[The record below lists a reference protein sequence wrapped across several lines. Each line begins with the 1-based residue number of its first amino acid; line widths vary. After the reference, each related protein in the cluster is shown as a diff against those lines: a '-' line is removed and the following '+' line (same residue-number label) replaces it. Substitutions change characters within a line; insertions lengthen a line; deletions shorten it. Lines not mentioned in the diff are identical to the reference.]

1 MLNRATKIMNKQ
13 AEERTAMADK
23 CHATIADAQK
33 ALKILGFE
41 ETTLEEI
48 FEETK
53 EQPTI
58 IINKGRIVEITND
71 ELVEELQLQLDIAKE
86 ELDYYHD
93 VEKDYNN
100 DIKLFKE
107 ENAKLIDE
115 NMALEN
121 EITFKDGQIIGYKR
135 QIKELEDKVAELQS
149 ALNAK
154 KLTKVK
160 SMQDELKDYK
170 EELDKEADA
179 VETKSEQPKKKTRD
193 MSFMKKLEQNK
204 PQPFTLESALE
215 KAVEVEE
222 KKTEEKELAKAQFP
236 NYTFEHETIT
246 FDKDMD
252 ARTNFGIRGTI
263 TFDDASYK
271 FEATNNHHMP
281 IVWGCMDEAVIRLT
295 KDIIMHEV
303 ERFSFM
309 NDMENNAAN
318 YSHINDAVNPLVVWR
333 LTDENG
339 RVKYHGYDK
348 TRALTWEMK
357 KFDNYVGRKMI
368 SNIFEDGK
376 ATGRALW
383 KKLTNKQLSDKFMAI
398 CKELWPEDF
407 TNDDNDPEPTKDKKQ
422 HQNTKE
428 FFQITKEQH
437 QQTKESNAVRFY
449 AKDVLDKPERQ
460 GVDADGSDDWDI

>member
-1 MLNRATKIMNKQ
+1 MLNKATNLINKQ
-13 AEERTAMADK
+13 TNERNNMADK
-23 CHATIADAQK
+23 CHAVIADAQK
-33 ALKILGFE
+33 ALKVLGFE
-41 ETTLEEI
+41 ETTLEEV
-48 FEETK
+48 FGETK
-53 EQPTI
+53 EQPAI
-58 IINKGRIVEITND
+58 IINKGHIVEVQTVKEVVIDHTDEIT
-71 ELVEELQLQLDIAKE
+71 
-86 ELDYYHD
+86 
-93 VEKDYNN
+93 
-100 DIKLFKE
+100 
-107 ENAKLIDE
+107 
-115 NMALEN
+115 ALEN

-170 EELDKEADA
+170 EELKGGDAMEA
-179 VETKSEQPKKKTRD
+179 KPEQPKRKTRD

-236 NYTFEHETIT
+236 NYTFEYETVT
-246 FDKDMD
+246 FDKDID

-263 TFDDASYK
+263 TFDNASYK

-309 NDMENNAAN
+309 SDIENNAAN

-407 TNDDNDPEPTKDKKQ
+407 SNDDNDPEPTKDKK
-422 HQNTKE
+422 HFT
-428 FFQITKEQH
+428 ITKEQP

-449 AKDVLDKPERQ
+449 AKDALDKPEIQ
-460 GVDADGSDDWDI
+460 GVDTEGSDDLDI

>member
-1 MLNRATKIMNKQ
+1 MLNKATKIMSQRNDYKD
-13 AEERTAMADK
+13 ELVNELNT
-23 CHATIADAQK
+23 
-33 ALKILGFE
+33 LGFE
-41 ETTLEEI
+41 VSTLDNLI
-48 FEETK
+48 PTNTVEETK
-53 EQPTI
+53 EQPAI
-58 IINKGRIVEITND
+58 IINKGHIVEVQTIKEVVINNTD
-71 ELVEELQLQLDIAKE
+71 EI
-86 ELDYYHD
+86 
-93 VEKDYNN
+93 
-100 DIKLFKE
+100 I
-107 ENAKLIDE
+107 
-115 NMALEN
+115 ALEN
-121 EITFKDGQIIGYKR
+121 EIAFKDGQILGLNK

-160 SMQDELKDYK
+160 PIQDELKDYK
-170 EELDKEADA
+170 EELKGGDV
-179 VETKSEQPKKKTRD
+179 VETKPEQPKKKTRD

-215 KAVEVEE
+215 KAIEVEE

-236 NYTFEHETIT
+236 NYTFEYETVT
-246 FDKDMD
+246 FDKDID

-263 TFDDASYK
+263 TFDNASYK

-309 NDMENNAAN
+309 NDIENNAAN

-348 TRALTWEMK
+348 TRALTWEMN
-357 KFDNYVGRKMI
+357 KFNNYVGRKMI

-407 TNDDNDPEPTKDKKQ
+407 SNDDNDPEPTKDKK
-422 HQNTKE
+422 HFT
-428 FFQITKEQH
+428 ITKEQS

-449 AKDVLDKPERQ
+449 AKDVLDKPEIQ
-460 GVDADGSDDWDI
+460 GVDTEGSDDLDI

>member
-1 MLNRATKIMNKQ
+1 MLNKATKIMSQRNDYKD
-13 AEERTAMADK
+13 ELVNELNT
-23 CHATIADAQK
+23 
-33 ALKILGFE
+33 LGFE
-41 ETTLEEI
+41 VSTLDNLI
-48 FEETK
+48 PTNTVEETK
-53 EQPTI
+53 EQPAI
-58 IINKGRIVEITND
+58 IINKGHIVEVQTIKEVVINNTD
-71 ELVEELQLQLDIAKE
+71 EI
-86 ELDYYHD
+86 
-93 VEKDYNN
+93 
-100 DIKLFKE
+100 I
-107 ENAKLIDE
+107 
-115 NMALEN
+115 ALEN
-121 EITFKDGQIIGYKR
+121 EIAFKDGQILGLNK

-170 EELDKEADA
+170 EELKGGDA

-215 KAVEVEE
+215 KAIEVEE

-236 NYTFEHETIT
+236 NYNFEYETVT
-246 FDKDMD
+246 FDKDID

-281 IVWGCMDEAVIRLT
+281 IVWGCMDEAVIRLA

-348 TRALTWEMK
+348 TRALTWEMT
-357 KFDNYVGRKMI
+357 KFNNYVGRKMI
-368 SNIFEDGK
+368 SNIFEDEK
-376 ATGRALW
+376 VTGRALW
-383 KKLTNKQLSDKFMAI
+383 KKLSNKQLSDKFMAV

-422 HQNTKE
+422 HQTTKE

-437 QQTKESNAVRFY
+437 QQTKESNAVRFH
-449 AKDVLDKPERQ
+449 AKDVLDKPEIQ
-460 GVDADGSDDWDI
+460 GVDTEGSDDLDI

>member
-1 MLNRATKIMNKQ
+1 MLNKATKIMSQRNDYKD
-13 AEERTAMADK
+13 ELVNELNT
-23 CHATIADAQK
+23 
-33 ALKILGFE
+33 LGFE
-41 ETTLEEI
+41 VSTLDNLI
-48 FEETK
+48 PTNTVEETK
-53 EQPTI
+53 EQPAI
-58 IINKGRIVEITND
+58 IINKGHIVEVQTIKEVVINNTD
-71 ELVEELQLQLDIAKE
+71 EI
-86 ELDYYHD
+86 
-93 VEKDYNN
+93 
-100 DIKLFKE
+100 I
-107 ENAKLIDE
+107 
-115 NMALEN
+115 ALEN
-121 EITFKDGQIIGYKR
+121 EIAFKDGQILGLNK
-135 QIKELEDKVAELQS
+135 QIKELEDKMAELQS

-170 EELDKEADA
+170 EELKGGDV
-179 VETKSEQPKKKTRD
+179 VETKPEQPKKKTRD

-204 PQPFTLESALE
+204 PQPFTLESALK
-215 KAVEVEE
+215 KAIEVEE

-236 NYTFEHETIT
+236 NYTFEYETVT
-246 FDKDMD
+246 FDKDID

-309 NDMENNAAN
+309 SDIENNAAN

-348 TRALTWEMK
+348 TRALTWEMN
-357 KFDNYVGRKMI
+357 KFNNYVGRKMI

-383 KKLTNKQLSDKFMAI
+383 KKLTNKQLSDKFMAV

-407 TNDDNDPEPTKDKKQ
+407 SNDDNDPEPTKDKK
-422 HQNTKE
+422 HFT
-428 FFQITKEQH
+428 ITKEQP

-449 AKDVLDKPERQ
+449 AKDVLDKPEIQ
-460 GVDADGSDDWDI
+460 GVDTEGSDDLDI

>member
-1 MLNRATKIMNKQ
+1 MLNKATKIMSQRNDYKD
-13 AEERTAMADK
+13 ELVNELNT
-23 CHATIADAQK
+23 
-33 ALKILGFE
+33 LGFE
-41 ETTLEEI
+41 VSTLDNLI
-48 FEETK
+48 PTNTVEETK
-53 EQPTI
+53 EQPAI
-58 IINKGRIVEITND
+58 IINKGHIVEVQTIKEVVINNTD
-71 ELVEELQLQLDIAKE
+71 EI
-86 ELDYYHD
+86 
-93 VEKDYNN
+93 
-100 DIKLFKE
+100 I
-107 ENAKLIDE
+107 
-115 NMALEN
+115 ALEN
-121 EITFKDGQIIGYKR
+121 EIAFKDGQILGLNK

-170 EELDKEADA
+170 EELKGGDV
-179 VETKSEQPKKKTRD
+179 VETKPEQPKKKTRD

-215 KAVEVEE
+215 KAIEVEE

-236 NYTFEHETIT
+236 NYTFGYETVT
-246 FDKDMD
+246 FDKDID

-263 TFDDASYK
+263 TFDNASYK

-309 NDMENNAAN
+309 SDIENNAAN

-407 TNDDNDPEPTKDKKQ
+407 SNDDNDPEPTKDKK
-422 HQNTKE
+422 HFT
-428 FFQITKEQH
+428 ITKEQP

-449 AKDVLDKPERQ
+449 AKDVLDKPEIQ
-460 GVDADGSDDWDI
+460 GVDTEGSDDLDI

>member
-13 AEERTAMADK
+13 REEREAEANK
-23 CHATIADAQK
+23 CYAKISDAQE
-33 ALKILGFE
+33 ALRVLGFE
-41 ETTLEEI
+41 ESSI
-48 FEETK
+48 DKVIDTK
-53 EQPTI
+53 PI
-58 IINKGRIVEITND
+58 IINKGHIVTIETTND
-71 ELVEELQLQLDIAKE
+71 E
-86 ELDYYHD
+86 ELDRLY
-93 VEKDYNN
+93 
-100 DIKLFKE
+100 E
-107 ENAKLIDE
+107 ENRRHIRRINELTDE
-115 NMALEN
+115 SIQLEN
-121 EITFKDGQIIGYKR
+121 EIAFKDGQIIGLNK
-135 QIKELEDKVAELQS
+135 QVKELEDKVAELQS

-160 SMQDELKDYK
+160 PIQDELKDYK
-170 EELDKEADA
+170 EELKGGDAMEA
-179 VETKSEQPKKKTRD
+179 KSEQPKKKTRD

-215 KAVEVEE
+215 KAIEVEE

-236 NYTFEHETIT
+236 NYNFEYETVT
-246 FDKDMD
+246 FDKDID

-281 IVWGCMDEAVIRLT
+281 IVWGCMDEAVIRLA

-309 NDMENNAAN
+309 SDMENNAAN

-348 TRALTWEMK
+348 TRALTWEMN
-357 KFDNYVGRKMI
+357 KFNNYVGRKMI

-383 KKLTNKQLSDKFMAI
+383 KKLSNKQLSDKFMAV

-422 HQNTKE
+422 HQTTKE
-428 FFQITKEQH
+428 FFQITKEQP

-449 AKDVLDKPERQ
+449 AKDVLDKPEIPD
-460 GVDADGSDDWDI
+460 VDTEGSDDLEI

>member
-1 MLNRATKIMNKQ
+1 MLNKATKIMSQRNDYKD
-13 AEERTAMADK
+13 ELVNELNT
-23 CHATIADAQK
+23 
-33 ALKILGFE
+33 LGFE
-41 ETTLEEI
+41 VSTLDNLI
-48 FEETK
+48 PTNTVEETK
-53 EQPTI
+53 EQPAI
-58 IINKGRIVEITND
+58 IIKKGHIVEVQTIKEIVIDHTD
-71 ELVEELQLQLDIAKE
+71 EI
-86 ELDYYHD
+86 
-93 VEKDYNN
+93 
-100 DIKLFKE
+100 I
-107 ENAKLIDE
+107 
-115 NMALEN
+115 ALEN

-135 QIKELEDKVAELQS
+135 QIKELEDKMAELQS

-154 KLTKVK
+154 KLTK
-160 SMQDELKDYK
+160 DNK
-170 EELDKEADA
+170 EELKGGDA
-179 VETKSEQPKKKTRD
+179 MKTKSEQPKKKTRD

-222 KKTEEKELAKAQFP
+222 KKTEEKELAKTQFP
-236 NYTFEHETIT
+236 NYTFEYETIT
-246 FDKDMD
+246 FDKNID

-263 TFDDASYK
+263 TFDNASYK

-281 IVWGCMDEAVIRLT
+281 IVWGCMDKAVIRLT

-309 NDMENNAAN
+309 NDIENNAAN

-407 TNDDNDPEPTKDKKQ
+407 SNDDNDPEPTKDKK
-422 HQNTKE
+422 HFT
-428 FFQITKEQH
+428 ITKEQP

-449 AKDVLDKPERQ
+449 AKDVLDKPEMQ

>member
-1 MLNRATKIMNKQ
+1 MLNKATNLINKQ
-13 AEERTAMADK
+13 TNERNNMADK
-23 CHATIADAQK
+23 CHAVIADAQK
-33 ALKILGFE
+33 ALKVLGFE
-41 ETTLEEI
+41 ETTLEEV
-48 FEETK
+48 FGETK
-53 EQPTI
+53 EQPAI
-58 IINKGRIVEITND
+58 IINKGHIVEVQTVKEVVIDHTDEIT
-71 ELVEELQLQLDIAKE
+71 
-86 ELDYYHD
+86 
-93 VEKDYNN
+93 
-100 DIKLFKE
+100 
-107 ENAKLIDE
+107 
-115 NMALEN
+115 ALEN

-170 EELDKEADA
+170 EELKGGDAMEA
-179 VETKSEQPKKKTRD
+179 KPEQPKRKTRD

-236 NYTFEHETIT
+236 NYTFEYETVT
-246 FDKDMD
+246 FDKDID

-263 TFDDASYK
+263 TFDNASYK

-309 NDMENNAAN
+309 NDEEKNAAN

-407 TNDDNDPEPTKDKKQ
+407 SNDDNDPEPTKDNK
-422 HQNTKE
+422 HFT
-428 FFQITKEQH
+428 ITKEQP

-449 AKDVLDKPERQ
+449 AKDVLDKPEIQ
-460 GVDADGSDDWDI
+460 GVDTEGSDDLDI

>member
-1 MLNRATKIMNKQ
+1 MLNKATNLINKQ
-13 AEERTAMADK
+13 TNERNNMADK
-23 CHATIADAQK
+23 CHAVIADAQK
-33 ALKILGFE
+33 ALKVLGFE
-41 ETTLEEI
+41 ETTLEEV
-48 FEETK
+48 FGETK
-53 EQPTI
+53 EQPAI
-58 IINKGRIVEITND
+58 IINKGHIVEVQTVKEVVIDHTDEIT
-71 ELVEELQLQLDIAKE
+71 
-86 ELDYYHD
+86 
-93 VEKDYNN
+93 
-100 DIKLFKE
+100 
-107 ENAKLIDE
+107 
-115 NMALEN
+115 ALEN

-170 EELDKEADA
+170 EELKGGDAMEA
-179 VETKSEQPKKKTRD
+179 KPEQPKRKTRD

-236 NYTFEHETIT
+236 NYTFEYETVT
-246 FDKDMD
+246 FDKDID

-263 TFDDASYK
+263 TFDNASYK

-309 NDMENNAAN
+309 NDEEKNAAN

-407 TNDDNDPEPTKDKKQ
+407 SNDDNDPEPTKDNK
-422 HQNTKE
+422 HFT
-428 FFQITKEQH
+428 ITKEQP

-449 AKDVLDKPERQ
+449 AKDALDKPEIQ
-460 GVDADGSDDWDI
+460 GVDTEGSDDLDI

>member
-1 MLNRATKIMNKQ
+1 MLNKATKIMSQRNDYKD
-13 AEERTAMADK
+13 ELVNELNT
-23 CHATIADAQK
+23 
-33 ALKILGFE
+33 LGFE
-41 ETTLEEI
+41 VSTLDNLI
-48 FEETK
+48 PTNTVEETK
-53 EQPTI
+53 EQPAI
-58 IINKGRIVEITND
+58 IINKGHIVEVQTIKEVVINNTD
-71 ELVEELQLQLDIAKE
+71 EI
-86 ELDYYHD
+86 
-93 VEKDYNN
+93 
-100 DIKLFKE
+100 I
-107 ENAKLIDE
+107 
-115 NMALEN
+115 ALEN
-121 EITFKDGQIIGYKR
+121 EITFKDGQIIGLNR

-170 EELDKEADA
+170 EELKGGDV
-179 VETKSEQPKKKTRD
+179 VETKPEQPKKKTRD

-215 KAVEVEE
+215 KAIEVEE

-236 NYTFEHETIT
+236 NYTFEYETVT
-246 FDKDMD
+246 FDKDID

-263 TFDDASYK
+263 TFDNASYK

-295 KDIIMHEV
+295 KNIIMHEV

-309 NDMENNAAN
+309 SDIENNAAN

-383 KKLTNKQLSDKFMAI
+383 KKLTNKQLSDKFMAV

-407 TNDDNDPEPTKDKKQ
+407 SNDDNDPEPTKDKK
-422 HQNTKE
+422 HFT
-428 FFQITKEQH
+428 ITKEQP

-449 AKDVLDKPERQ
+449 AKDVLDKPEIQ
-460 GVDADGSDDWDI
+460 GVDTEGSDDLDI

>member
-1 MLNRATKIMNKQ
+1 MLNKATNLMNKQ
-13 AEERTAMADK
+13 SNERNNMADK
-23 CHATIADAQK
+23 CYAAIADAQK
-33 ALKILGFE
+33 ALEVLGFK

-53 EQPTI
+53 EQPAI
-58 IINKGRIVEITND
+58 IINKGHIVEVQTIKEIVIDHTD
-71 ELVEELQLQLDIAKE
+71 EI
-86 ELDYYHD
+86 
-93 VEKDYNN
+93 
-100 DIKLFKE
+100 I
-107 ENAKLIDE
+107 
-115 NMALEN
+115 ALEN
-121 EITFKDGQIIGYKR
+121 EITFKDGQIIGLNR

-154 KLTKVK
+154 KLTK
-160 SMQDELKDYK
+160 DHK
-170 EELDKEADA
+170 EELEGGDVVK
-179 VETKSEQPKKKTRD
+179 TKPEQPKKKTRD

-204 PQPFTLESALE
+204 PQSFTLESALE
-215 KAVEVEE
+215 KAIEVEE

-236 NYTFEHETIT
+236 NYTFEYETVT
-246 FDKDMD
+246 FDKDID

-263 TFDDASYK
+263 TFDNASYK

-309 NDMENNAAN
+309 SDIENNAAN

-348 TRALTWEMK
+348 TRALTWEMN
-357 KFDNYVGRKMI
+357 KFNNYVGRKMI

-376 ATGRALW
+376 ATGRAL
-383 KKLTNKQLSDKFMAI
+383 
-398 CKELWPEDF
+398 
-407 TNDDNDPEPTKDKKQ
+407 
-422 HQNTKE
+422 
-428 FFQITKEQH
+428 
-437 QQTKESNAVRFY
+437 
-449 AKDVLDKPERQ
+449 
-460 GVDADGSDDWDI
+460 

>member
-1 MLNRATKIMNKQ
+1 MLNKATKIMSQRNDYKD
-13 AEERTAMADK
+13 ELVNELNT
-23 CHATIADAQK
+23 
-33 ALKILGFE
+33 LGFE
-41 ETTLEEI
+41 VSTLDNLI
-48 FEETK
+48 PTNTVEETK
-53 EQPTI
+53 EQPAI
-58 IINKGRIVEITND
+58 IINKGHIVEVQTIKEVVINNTD
-71 ELVEELQLQLDIAKE
+71 EI
-86 ELDYYHD
+86 
-93 VEKDYNN
+93 
-100 DIKLFKE
+100 I
-107 ENAKLIDE
+107 
-115 NMALEN
+115 ALEN
-121 EITFKDGQIIGYKR
+121 EIAFKDGQILGLNK
-135 QIKELEDKVAELQS
+135 QIKELEDKMAELQS

-170 EELDKEADA
+170 EELKGGDV
-179 VETKSEQPKKKTRD
+179 VETKPEQPKKKTRD

-215 KAVEVEE
+215 KAIEVEE

-236 NYTFEHETIT
+236 NYTFEYETVT
-246 FDKDMD
+246 FDKDID

-309 NDMENNAAN
+309 SDIENNAAN

-348 TRALTWEMK
+348 TRALTWEMN
-357 KFDNYVGRKMI
+357 KFNNYVGRKMI

-383 KKLTNKQLSDKFMAI
+383 KKLTNKQLSDKFMAV

-407 TNDDNDPEPTKDKKQ
+407 SNDDNDPEPTKDKK
-422 HQNTKE
+422 HFT
-428 FFQITKEQH
+428 ITKEQS

-449 AKDVLDKPERQ
+449 AKDVLDKPEIQ
-460 GVDADGSDDWDI
+460 GVDTEGSDDLDI

>member
-1 MLNRATKIMNKQ
+1 MLNKATKIMSQRNDYKD
-13 AEERTAMADK
+13 ELVNELNT
-23 CHATIADAQK
+23 
-33 ALKILGFE
+33 LGFE
-41 ETTLEEI
+41 VSTLDNLI
-48 FEETK
+48 PINTVEETK
-53 EQPTI
+53 EQPAI
-58 IINKGRIVEITND
+58 IINKGHIVEVQTIKEVVINNTD
-71 ELVEELQLQLDIAKE
+71 EI
-86 ELDYYHD
+86 
-93 VEKDYNN
+93 
-100 DIKLFKE
+100 I
-107 ENAKLIDE
+107 
-115 NMALEN
+115 ALEN
-121 EITFKDGQIIGYKR
+121 EIAFKDGQILGLNK

-170 EELDKEADA
+170 EELKGGDV
-179 VETKSEQPKKKTRD
+179 VETKPEQPKKKTRD

-215 KAVEVEE
+215 KAIEVEE
-222 KKTEEKELAKAQFP
+222 KKIEEKELAKAQFP
-236 NYTFEHETIT
+236 NYTFEYETVT
-246 FDKDMD
+246 FDKDID

-263 TFDDASYK
+263 TFDNASYK

-309 NDMENNAAN
+309 SDIENNAAN

-407 TNDDNDPEPTKDKKQ
+407 SNDDNDPEPTKDKK
-422 HQNTKE
+422 HFT
-428 FFQITKEQH
+428 ITKEQP

-449 AKDVLDKPERQ
+449 AKDVLDKPEIQ
-460 GVDADGSDDWDI
+460 GVDTEGSDDLDI

>member
-1 MLNRATKIMNKQ
+1 MLNKATKIMSQRNDYKD
-13 AEERTAMADK
+13 ELVNELNT
-23 CHATIADAQK
+23 
-33 ALKILGFE
+33 LGFE
-41 ETTLEEI
+41 VSTLDNLI
-48 FEETK
+48 PTNTVEETK
-53 EQPTI
+53 EQPAI
-58 IINKGRIVEITND
+58 IINKGHIVEVQTIKEVVINNTD
-71 ELVEELQLQLDIAKE
+71 EI
-86 ELDYYHD
+86 
-93 VEKDYNN
+93 
-100 DIKLFKE
+100 I
-107 ENAKLIDE
+107 
-115 NMALEN
+115 ALEN
-121 EITFKDGQIIGYKR
+121 EIAFKDGQILGLNK

-160 SMQDELKDYK
+160 PIQDELKDYK
-170 EELDKEADA
+170 EELKGGDV
-179 VETKSEQPKKKTRD
+179 VETKPEQPKKKTRD

-215 KAVEVEE
+215 KAIEVEE

-236 NYTFEHETIT
+236 NYTFEYETVT
-246 FDKDMD
+246 FDKDID

-263 TFDDASYK
+263 TFDNASYK

-309 NDMENNAAN
+309 NDIENNAAN

-348 TRALTWEMK
+348 TRALTWEMN
-357 KFDNYVGRKMI
+357 KFNNYVGRKMI

-407 TNDDNDPEPTKDKKQ
+407 SNDDNDPEPTKDKK
-422 HQNTKE
+422 HFT
-428 FFQITKEQH
+428 ITKEQP

-449 AKDVLDKPERQ
+449 AKDVLDKPEIQ
-460 GVDADGSDDWDI
+460 GVDTEGSDDLDI

>member
-1 MLNRATKIMNKQ
+1 MLNKATNLINKQ
-13 AEERTAMADK
+13 ANERNNMADK
-23 CHATIADAQK
+23 CHAVIADAQK
-33 ALKILGFE
+33 ALKVLGFE
-41 ETTLEEI
+41 ETTLEEV
-48 FEETK
+48 FGETK
-53 EQPTI
+53 EQPAI
-58 IINKGRIVEITND
+58 IINKGHIVEVQTIKEIVIDHTD
-71 ELVEELQLQLDIAKE
+71 EI
-86 ELDYYHD
+86 
-93 VEKDYNN
+93 
-100 DIKLFKE
+100 I
-107 ENAKLIDE
+107 
-115 NMALEN
+115 ALEN

-170 EELDKEADA
+170 EELKGGDAMEA
-179 VETKSEQPKKKTRD
+179 KPEQPKKKTRD

-204 PQPFTLESALE
+204 PQSFTLESALE
-215 KAVEVEE
+215 KAIEVEE

-236 NYTFEHETIT
+236 NYTFEYETIT

-309 NDMENNAAN
+309 NDIENNAAN

-407 TNDDNDPEPTKDKKQ
+407 TNDDNDPEPTKDKK
-422 HQNTKE
+422 HFT
-428 FFQITKEQH
+428 ITKEQP

-449 AKDVLDKPERQ
+449 AKDILDKPERQ

>member
-1 MLNRATKIMNKQ
+1 MLNKATNLINKQ
-13 AEERTAMADK
+13 ANERNNMADK
-23 CHATIADAQK
+23 CHAVIADAQK
-33 ALKILGFE
+33 ALKVLGFE
-41 ETTLEEI
+41 ETTLEEV
-48 FEETK
+48 FGETK
-53 EQPTI
+53 EQPAI
-58 IINKGRIVEITND
+58 IINKGHIVEVQTVKEIVIDHTD
-71 ELVEELQLQLDIAKE
+71 EI
-86 ELDYYHD
+86 
-93 VEKDYNN
+93 
-100 DIKLFKE
+100 I
-107 ENAKLIDE
+107 
-115 NMALEN
+115 ALEN

-170 EELDKEADA
+170 EELKGGDAMEA
-179 VETKSEQPKKKTRD
+179 KPEQPKKKTRD

-204 PQPFTLESALE
+204 PQSFTLESALE
-215 KAVEVEE
+215 KAIEVEE

-236 NYTFEHETIT
+236 NYTFEYETIT

-407 TNDDNDPEPTKDKKQ
+407 TNDDNDPEPTKDKK
-422 HQNTKE
+422 HFT
-428 FFQITKEQH
+428 ITKEQS

-449 AKDVLDKPERQ
+449 AKDVLDKPEIQ

>member
-1 MLNRATKIMNKQ
+1 MLNKATKIMSQRNDYKD
-13 AEERTAMADK
+13 ELVNELNT
-23 CHATIADAQK
+23 
-33 ALKILGFE
+33 LGFE
-41 ETTLEEI
+41 VSTLDNLI
-48 FEETK
+48 PTNTVEETK
-53 EQPTI
+53 EQPAI
-58 IINKGRIVEITND
+58 IINKGHIVEVQTIKEVVINNTD
-71 ELVEELQLQLDIAKE
+71 EI
-86 ELDYYHD
+86 
-93 VEKDYNN
+93 
-100 DIKLFKE
+100 I
-107 ENAKLIDE
+107 
-115 NMALEN
+115 ALEN
-121 EITFKDGQIIGYKR
+121 EIAFKDGQILGLNK

-170 EELDKEADA
+170 EELKGGDV

-215 KAVEVEE
+215 KAIEVEE

-236 NYTFEHETIT
+236 NYTFEYETVT
-246 FDKDMD
+246 FDKDID

-309 NDMENNAAN
+309 SDIENNAAN

-383 KKLTNKQLSDKFMAI
+383 KKLTNKQLSDKFMAV

-407 TNDDNDPEPTKDKKQ
+407 SNDDNDPEPTKDKK
-422 HQNTKE
+422 HFT
-428 FFQITKEQH
+428 ITKEQP

-449 AKDVLDKPERQ
+449 AKDVLDKPEIQ
-460 GVDADGSDDWDI
+460 GVDTEGSDDLDI

>member
-1 MLNRATKIMNKQ
+1 MLNKATKIMSQRNDYKD
-13 AEERTAMADK
+13 ELVNELNT
-23 CHATIADAQK
+23 
-33 ALKILGFE
+33 LGFE
-41 ETTLEEI
+41 VSTLDNLI
-48 FEETK
+48 PINTVEETK
-53 EQPTI
+53 EQPAI
-58 IINKGRIVEITND
+58 IINKGHIVEVQTIKEVVINNTD
-71 ELVEELQLQLDIAKE
+71 EI
-86 ELDYYHD
+86 
-93 VEKDYNN
+93 
-100 DIKLFKE
+100 I
-107 ENAKLIDE
+107 
-115 NMALEN
+115 ALEN
-121 EITFKDGQIIGYKR
+121 EIAFKDGQILGLNK

-160 SMQDELKDYK
+160 PIQDELKDYK
-170 EELDKEADA
+170 EELKGGDV
-179 VETKSEQPKKKTRD
+179 VETKPEQPKKKTRD

-215 KAVEVEE
+215 KAIEVEE
-222 KKTEEKELAKAQFP
+222 KKIEEKELAKAQFP
-236 NYTFEHETIT
+236 NYTFEYETVT
-246 FDKDMD
+246 FDKDID

-263 TFDDASYK
+263 TFDNASYK

-309 NDMENNAAN
+309 SDIENNAAN

-407 TNDDNDPEPTKDKKQ
+407 SNDDNDPEPTKDKK
-422 HQNTKE
+422 HFT
-428 FFQITKEQH
+428 ITKEQP

-449 AKDVLDKPERQ
+449 AKDVLDKPEIQ
-460 GVDADGSDDWDI
+460 GVDTEGSDDLDI

>member
-1 MLNRATKIMNKQ
+1 MLNKATNLMNKQ
-13 AEERTAMADK
+13 TNERNNMADK
-23 CHATIADAQK
+23 CHAVIADAQK
-33 ALKILGFE
+33 ALKVLGFE
-41 ETTLEEI
+41 ETTLEEV

-53 EQPTI
+53 EQPAI
-58 IINKGRIVEITND
+58 IINKGHIVEVQTIKEIVIDHTD
-71 ELVEELQLQLDIAKE
+71 EI
-86 ELDYYHD
+86 
-93 VEKDYNN
+93 
-100 DIKLFKE
+100 I
-107 ENAKLIDE
+107 
-115 NMALEN
+115 ALEN

-160 SMQDELKDYK
+160 PIQDELKDYK
-170 EELDKEADA
+170 EELKGGDAMEA
-179 VETKSEQPKKKTRD
+179 KSEQPKKKTRD

-215 KAVEVEE
+215 KAIEVEE

-236 NYTFEHETIT
+236 NYTFEYETIT
-246 FDKDMD
+246 FDKDID

-263 TFDDASYK
+263 TFDDAPYK

-383 KKLTNKQLSDKFMAI
+383 KKLTNKQLSDKFMAV

-407 TNDDNDPEPTKDKKQ
+407 TNDDNDPEPTKDNK
-422 HQNTKE
+422 H
-428 FFQITKEQH
+428 FSITKEQP

-449 AKDVLDKPERQ
+449 AKDVLDKPEMQ
-460 GVDADGSDDWDI
+460 GVDTEGSDDLDI

>member
-1 MLNRATKIMNKQ
+1 MEDIMLNKATNLMNKQ
-13 AEERTAMADK
+13 SNERNNMADK
-23 CHATIADAQK
+23 CHAAIADAQK
-33 ALKILGFE
+33 ALEVLGFK

-53 EQPTI
+53 EQPAI
-58 IINKGRIVEITND
+58 IINKGHIVEVQTIKEIVIDHTD
-71 ELVEELQLQLDIAKE
+71 EI
-86 ELDYYHD
+86 
-93 VEKDYNN
+93 
-100 DIKLFKE
+100 I
-107 ENAKLIDE
+107 
-115 NMALEN
+115 ALEN

-160 SMQDELKDYK
+160 PIQDELKDYK
-170 EELDKEADA
+170 EELKGGDAMEA
-179 VETKSEQPKKKTRD
+179 KSEQPKKKTRD

-215 KAVEVEE
+215 KAIEVEE

-236 NYTFEHETIT
+236 NYTFEYETIT
-246 FDKDMD
+246 FDKDID

-263 TFDDASYK
+263 TFDNASYK

-309 NDMENNAAN
+309 SDMENNAAN

-407 TNDDNDPEPTKDKKQ
+407 SNDDNDPEPTKDKK
-422 HQNTKE
+422 HFT
-428 FFQITKEQH
+428 ITKEQP

-449 AKDVLDKPERQ
+449 AKDVLDKPEIQ
-460 GVDADGSDDWDI
+460 GVDTEGSDDLDI

>member
-1 MLNRATKIMNKQ
+1 MLNKATNLINKQ
-13 AEERTAMADK
+13 TNERNNMADK
-23 CHATIADAQK
+23 CHAVIADAQK
-33 ALKILGFE
+33 ALKVLGFE
-41 ETTLEEI
+41 ETTLEEV
-48 FEETK
+48 FGETK
-53 EQPTI
+53 EQPAI
-58 IINKGRIVEITND
+58 IINKGHIVEVQTVKEVVIDHTDEIT
-71 ELVEELQLQLDIAKE
+71 
-86 ELDYYHD
+86 
-93 VEKDYNN
+93 
-100 DIKLFKE
+100 
-107 ENAKLIDE
+107 
-115 NMALEN
+115 ALEN

-170 EELDKEADA
+170 EELKGGDAMEA
-179 VETKSEQPKKKTRD
+179 KPEQPKRKTRD

-236 NYTFEHETIT
+236 NYTFEYETVT
-246 FDKDMD
+246 FDKDID

-263 TFDDASYK
+263 TFDNASYK

-309 NDMENNAAN
+309 NDEEKNAAN

-383 KKLTNKQLSDKFMAI
+383 KKLTNKQLSDKFMAV

-407 TNDDNDPEPTKDKKQ
+407 SNDDNDPEPTKDNK
-422 HQNTKE
+422 HFT
-428 FFQITKEQH
+428 ITKEQP

-449 AKDVLDKPERQ
+449 AKDVLDKPEIQ
-460 GVDADGSDDWDI
+460 GVDTEGSDDLDI

>member
-13 AEERTAMADK
+13 REEREAAADK
-23 CHATIADAQK
+23 ARAVITDAQE
-33 ALKILGFE
+33 ALRVLGFE
-41 ETTLEEI
+41 EVSI
-48 FEETK
+48 DK
-53 EQPTI
+53 VIDAKPI
-58 IINKGRIVEITND
+58 IINKGHIVTIETTND
-71 ELVEELQLQLDIAKE
+71 E
-86 ELDYYHD
+86 ELDRLY
-93 VEKDYNN
+93 
-100 DIKLFKE
+100 E
-107 ENAKLIDE
+107 ENRRHIRRINELTDE
-115 NMALEN
+115 SIQLEN
-121 EITFKDGQIIGYKR
+121 EIAFKDGQIIGLNK
-135 QIKELEDKVAELQS
+135 QVKELEDKVAELQS

-160 SMQDELKDYK
+160 PIQDELKDYK
-170 EELDKEADA
+170 EELKGGDAMEA
-179 VETKSEQPKKKTRD
+179 KSEQPKKKTRD

-215 KAVEVEE
+215 KAIEVEE

-236 NYTFEHETIT
+236 NYTFEYETVT
-246 FDKDMD
+246 FDKDID

-309 NDMENNAAN
+309 NDIENNAAN

-407 TNDDNDPEPTKDKKQ
+407 SNDDNDPEPTKDKKQ
-422 HQNTKE
+422 HQTTKE

-449 AKDVLDKPERQ
+449 AKDVLDKPEVQ

>member
-1 MLNRATKIMNKQ
+1 MLNKATKIMSQRNDYKD
-13 AEERTAMADK
+13 ELVNELNT
-23 CHATIADAQK
+23 
-33 ALKILGFE
+33 LGFE
-41 ETTLEEI
+41 VSTLDNLI
-48 FEETK
+48 PINTVEETK
-53 EQPTI
+53 EQPAI
-58 IINKGRIVEITND
+58 IINKGHIVEVQTIKEVVINNTD
-71 ELVEELQLQLDIAKE
+71 EI
-86 ELDYYHD
+86 
-93 VEKDYNN
+93 
-100 DIKLFKE
+100 I
-107 ENAKLIDE
+107 
-115 NMALEN
+115 ALEN
-121 EITFKDGQIIGYKR
+121 EIAFKDGQILGLNK

-170 EELDKEADA
+170 EELKGGDV
-179 VETKSEQPKKKTRD
+179 VETKPEQPKKKTRD

-215 KAVEVEE
+215 KAIEVEE
-222 KKTEEKELAKAQFP
+222 KKIEEKELAKAQFP
-236 NYTFEHETIT
+236 NYTFEYETVT
-246 FDKDMD
+246 FDKDID

-309 NDMENNAAN
+309 SDIENNAAN

-407 TNDDNDPEPTKDKKQ
+407 SNDDNDPEPTKDKK
-422 HQNTKE
+422 HFT
-428 FFQITKEQH
+428 ITKEQP

-449 AKDVLDKPERQ
+449 AKDVLDKPEIQ
-460 GVDADGSDDWDI
+460 GVDTEGSDDLDI

>member
-1 MLNRATKIMNKQ
+1 MATDAGGYDMLNKATKIMSQRNDYKD
-13 AEERTAMADK
+13 ELVNELNT
-23 CHATIADAQK
+23 
-33 ALKILGFE
+33 LGFE
-41 ETTLEEI
+41 VSTLDNLI
-48 FEETK
+48 PTNTVEETK
-53 EQPTI
+53 EQPAI
-58 IINKGRIVEITND
+58 IINKGHIVEVQTIKEVVINNTD
-71 ELVEELQLQLDIAKE
+71 EI
-86 ELDYYHD
+86 
-93 VEKDYNN
+93 
-100 DIKLFKE
+100 I
-107 ENAKLIDE
+107 
-115 NMALEN
+115 ALEN
-121 EITFKDGQIIGYKR
+121 EIAFKDGQILGLNK

-160 SMQDELKDYK
+160 PIQDELKDYK
-170 EELDKEADA
+170 EELKGGDV
-179 VETKSEQPKKKTRD
+179 VETKPEQPKKKTRD

-215 KAVEVEE
+215 KAIEVEE

-236 NYTFEHETIT
+236 NYTFEYETVT
-246 FDKDMD
+246 FDKDID

-263 TFDDASYK
+263 TFDNASYK

-309 NDMENNAAN
+309 NDIENNAAN

-348 TRALTWEMK
+348 TRALTWEMN
-357 KFDNYVGRKMI
+357 KFNNYVGRKMI

-407 TNDDNDPEPTKDKKQ
+407 SNDDNDPEPTKDKK
-422 HQNTKE
+422 HFT
-428 FFQITKEQH
+428 ITKEQS

-449 AKDVLDKPERQ
+449 AKDVLDKPEIQ
-460 GVDADGSDDWDI
+460 GVDTEGSDDLDI

>member
-1 MLNRATKIMNKQ
+1 MLNKATKIMSQRNDYKD
-13 AEERTAMADK
+13 ELVNELNT
-23 CHATIADAQK
+23 
-33 ALKILGFE
+33 LGFE
-41 ETTLEEI
+41 VSTLDNLI
-48 FEETK
+48 PTNTVEETK
-53 EQPTI
+53 EQPAI
-58 IINKGRIVEITND
+58 IINKGHIVEVQTIKEVVINNTD
-71 ELVEELQLQLDIAKE
+71 EI
-86 ELDYYHD
+86 
-93 VEKDYNN
+93 
-100 DIKLFKE
+100 I
-107 ENAKLIDE
+107 
-115 NMALEN
+115 ALEN
-121 EITFKDGQIIGYKR
+121 EIAFKDGQILGLNK

-170 EELDKEADA
+170 EELKGGDA

-222 KKTEEKELAKAQFP
+222 KKTEEKELAKTQFP
-236 NYTFEHETIT
+236 NYTFEYETIT
-246 FDKDMD
+246 FDKNID

-263 TFDDASYK
+263 TFDNASYK

-281 IVWGCMDEAVIRLT
+281 IVWGCMDKAVIRLT

-309 NDMENNAAN
+309 NDIENNAAN

-348 TRALTWEMK
+348 TRALTWEMT
-357 KFDNYVGRKMI
+357 KFNNYVGRKMI
-368 SNIFEDGK
+368 SNIFEDEK
-376 ATGRALW
+376 VTGRALW
-383 KKLTNKQLSDKFMAI
+383 KKLSNKQLSDKFMAV

-422 HQNTKE
+422 HQTTKE

-437 QQTKESNAVRFY
+437 QQTKESNAVRFH
-449 AKDVLDKPERQ
+449 AKDVLDKPEIQ
-460 GVDADGSDDWDI
+460 GVDTEGSDDLDI

>member
-1 MLNRATKIMNKQ
+1 MLNKATKIMSQRNDYKD
-13 AEERTAMADK
+13 ELVNELNT
-23 CHATIADAQK
+23 
-33 ALKILGFE
+33 LGFE
-41 ETTLEEI
+41 VSTLDNLI
-48 FEETK
+48 PTNTVEETK
-53 EQPTI
+53 EQPAI
-58 IINKGRIVEITND
+58 IINKGHIVEVQTIKEVVINNTD
-71 ELVEELQLQLDIAKE
+71 EI
-86 ELDYYHD
+86 
-93 VEKDYNN
+93 
-100 DIKLFKE
+100 I
-107 ENAKLIDE
+107 
-115 NMALEN
+115 ALEN
-121 EITFKDGQIIGYKR
+121 EITFKDGQIIGLNR

-170 EELDKEADA
+170 EELKGGDV
-179 VETKSEQPKKKTRD
+179 VETKPEQPKKKTRD

-215 KAVEVEE
+215 KAIEVEE

-236 NYTFEHETIT
+236 NYTFEYETVT
-246 FDKDMD
+246 FDKDID

-309 NDMENNAAN
+309 SDIENNAAN

-407 TNDDNDPEPTKDKKQ
+407 SNDDNDPEPTKDKK
-422 HQNTKE
+422 HFT
-428 FFQITKEQH
+428 ITKEQP

-449 AKDVLDKPERQ
+449 AKDVLDKPEIQ
-460 GVDADGSDDWDI
+460 GVDTEGSDDLDI

>member
-1 MLNRATKIMNKQ
+1 MLNKATNLINKQ
-13 AEERTAMADK
+13 ANERNNMADK
-23 CHATIADAQK
+23 CHAVIADAQK
-33 ALKILGFE
+33 ALKVLGFE
-41 ETTLEEI
+41 ETTLEEV
-48 FEETK
+48 FGETK
-53 EQPTI
+53 EQPAI
-58 IINKGRIVEITND
+58 IINKGHIVEVQTVKEIVIDHTD
-71 ELVEELQLQLDIAKE
+71 EI
-86 ELDYYHD
+86 
-93 VEKDYNN
+93 
-100 DIKLFKE
+100 I
-107 ENAKLIDE
+107 
-115 NMALEN
+115 ALEN

-160 SMQDELKDYK
+160 PMQDELKDYK
-170 EELDKEADA
+170 EKLEGGDA
-179 VETKSEQPKKKTRD
+179 METKSEQPKRKTRD

-204 PQPFTLESALE
+204 PQSFTLESALE
-215 KAVEVEE
+215 KAIEVEE
-222 KKTEEKELAKAQFP
+222 QKAEEKELAKAQFP
-236 NYTFEHETIT
+236 HYEFEYETVT
-246 FDKDMD
+246 FDKNMES
-252 ARTNFGIRGTI
+252 RSNFCIRGTI

-309 NDMENNAAN
+309 NDIENNAAN

-368 SNIFEDGK
+368 TNIFEDGK

-407 TNDDNDPEPTKDKKQ
+407 SNDDNDPEPTKDKK
-422 HQNTKE
+422 H
-428 FFQITKEQH
+428 FSITKEQP

-449 AKDVLDKPERQ
+449 AKDVLDKPEIQ
-460 GVDADGSDDWDI
+460 GVDTEGSDDLDI

>member
-1 MLNRATKIMNKQ
+1 MLNKATKIMSQRNDYKD
-13 AEERTAMADK
+13 ELVNELNT
-23 CHATIADAQK
+23 
-33 ALKILGFE
+33 LGFE
-41 ETTLEEI
+41 VSTLDNLI
-48 FEETK
+48 PTNTVEETK
-53 EQPTI
+53 EQPAI
-58 IINKGRIVEITND
+58 IINKGHIVEVQTIKEVDINNTD
-71 ELVEELQLQLDIAKE
+71 EI
-86 ELDYYHD
+86 
-93 VEKDYNN
+93 
-100 DIKLFKE
+100 I
-107 ENAKLIDE
+107 
-115 NMALEN
+115 ALEN
-121 EITFKDGQIIGYKR
+121 EIAFKDGQILGLNK
-135 QIKELEDKVAELQS
+135 QIKELEDKMAELQS

-170 EELDKEADA
+170 EELKGGDV
-179 VETKSEQPKKKTRD
+179 VETKPEQPKKKTRD

-204 PQPFTLESALE
+204 PQPFTLESALK
-215 KAVEVEE
+215 KAIEVEE

-236 NYTFEHETIT
+236 NYTFEYETVT
-246 FDKDMD
+246 FDKDID

-309 NDMENNAAN
+309 SDIENNAAN

-348 TRALTWEMK
+348 TRALTWEMN
-357 KFDNYVGRKMI
+357 KFNNYVGRKMI

-383 KKLTNKQLSDKFMAI
+383 KKLTNKQLSDKFMAV

-407 TNDDNDPEPTKDKKQ
+407 SNDDNDPEPTKDKK
-422 HQNTKE
+422 HFT
-428 FFQITKEQH
+428 ITKEQS

-449 AKDVLDKPERQ
+449 AKDVLDKPEIQ
-460 GVDADGSDDWDI
+460 GVDTEGSDDLDI

>member
-1 MLNRATKIMNKQ
+1 
-13 AEERTAMADK
+13 
-23 CHATIADAQK
+23 
-33 ALKILGFE
+33 
-41 ETTLEEI
+41 
-48 FEETK
+48 
-53 EQPTI
+53 
-58 IINKGRIVEITND
+58 
-71 ELVEELQLQLDIAKE
+71 
-86 ELDYYHD
+86 
-93 VEKDYNN
+93 
-100 DIKLFKE
+100 
-107 ENAKLIDE
+107 
-115 NMALEN
+115 
-121 EITFKDGQIIGYKR
+121 
-135 QIKELEDKVAELQS
+135 VAELQS

-170 EELDKEADA
+170 EELKGGDAVKKCNKLDLLKKVKESEKRKEENMKKDLVKEA
-179 VETKSEQPKKKTRD
+179 
-193 MSFMKKLEQNK
+193 L
-204 PQPFTLESALE
+204 
-215 KAVEVEE
+215 KAAEE
-222 KKTEEKELAKAQFP
+222 EAQRKAEEKEAAKAQMP
-236 NYTFEHETIT
+236 KYTIAHEIIT
-246 FDKDMD
+246 FNKDIVSSTD
-252 ARTNFGIRGTI
+252 FGVQGKIALETEEY
-263 TFDDASYK
+263 A

-309 NDMENNAAN
+309 SDMENNAAN

-407 TNDDNDPEPTKDKKQ
+407 SNDDNDPEPTKDKK
-422 HQNTKE
+422 HFT
-428 FFQITKEQH
+428 ITKEQP

-449 AKDVLDKPERQ
+449 AKDVLDKPEIQ
-460 GVDADGSDDWDI
+460 GVDTEGSDDLDI

>member
-1 MLNRATKIMNKQ
+1 MLNKATKIMSQRNDYKD
-13 AEERTAMADK
+13 ELVNELNT
-23 CHATIADAQK
+23 
-33 ALKILGFE
+33 LGFE
-41 ETTLEEI
+41 VSTLDNLI
-48 FEETK
+48 PTNTVEETK
-53 EQPTI
+53 EQPAI
-58 IINKGRIVEITND
+58 IINKGHIVEVQTIKEIVIDHTD
-71 ELVEELQLQLDIAKE
+71 EI
-86 ELDYYHD
+86 
-93 VEKDYNN
+93 
-100 DIKLFKE
+100 I
-107 ENAKLIDE
+107 
-115 NMALEN
+115 ALEN

-154 KLTKVK
+154 RLTK
-160 SMQDELKDYK
+160 DNK
-170 EELDKEADA
+170 EELKGGDV

-204 PQPFTLESALE
+204 SQPFTLESALE

-236 NYTFEHETIT
+236 NYTFEYETVT
-246 FDKDMD
+246 FDKDID

-407 TNDDNDPEPTKDKKQ
+407 SNDDNDPEPTKDNK
-422 HQNTKE
+422 HFT
-428 FFQITKEQH
+428 ITKEQP

-449 AKDVLDKPERQ
+449 AKDVLDKPEIQ

>member
-1 MLNRATKIMNKQ
+1 MLNKATKLVNKQ
-13 AEERTAMADK
+13 AEERTVMADK
-23 CHATIADAQK
+23 AKSVIRDAQD
-33 ALKILGFE
+33 ALKVLGFE
-41 ETTLEEI
+41 VVSEDEI
-48 FEETK
+48 FQETK
-53 EQPTI
+53 ETIQPI
-58 IINKGRIVEITND
+58 VINKGHIVEVQTIKEVHVTND
-71 ELVEELQLQLDIAKE
+71 EELNRLYDENARHIRRIEELTE
-86 ELDYYHD
+86 ES
-93 VEKDYNN
+93 
-100 DIKLFKE
+100 IQ
-107 ENAKLIDE
+107 
-115 NMALEN
+115 LEN
-121 EITFKDGQIIGYKR
+121 EITFKDGQIIGLNK
-135 QIKELEDKVAELQS
+135 QVKELEDKVAELQS

-160 SMQDELKDYK
+160 TMQDELKDYK

-179 VETKSEQPKKKTRD
+179 MEAKPEQPKKKTRD

-309 NDMENNAAN
+309 NDIENNAAN

-376 ATGRALW
+376 VTGRALW

-407 TNDDNDPEPTKDKKQ
+407 TNDDNDPEPTKDKVFK
-422 HQNTKE
+422 
-428 FFQITKEQH
+428 ITKEQH
-437 QQTKESNAVRFY
+437 QVTNEGPVVYNGP
-449 AKDVLDKPERQ
+449 LDNFTRKPQ
-460 GVDADGSDDWDI
+460 VTNDNVDLDGSDEIDL

>member
-1 MLNRATKIMNKQ
+1 MLNKATKIMSQRNDYKD
-13 AEERTAMADK
+13 ELVNELNT
-23 CHATIADAQK
+23 
-33 ALKILGFE
+33 LGFE
-41 ETTLEEI
+41 VSTLDNLI
-48 FEETK
+48 PINTVEETK
-53 EQPTI
+53 EQPAI
-58 IINKGRIVEITND
+58 IINKGHIVEVQTIKEVVINNTD
-71 ELVEELQLQLDIAKE
+71 EI
-86 ELDYYHD
+86 
-93 VEKDYNN
+93 
-100 DIKLFKE
+100 I
-107 ENAKLIDE
+107 
-115 NMALEN
+115 ALEN
-121 EITFKDGQIIGYKR
+121 EIAFKDGQILGLNK

-170 EELDKEADA
+170 EELKGGDV
-179 VETKSEQPKKKTRD
+179 VETKPEQPKKKTRD

-215 KAVEVEE
+215 KAIEVEE

-236 NYTFEHETIT
+236 NYTFEYETVT
-246 FDKDMD
+246 FDKDID

-263 TFDDASYK
+263 TFDNASYK

-309 NDMENNAAN
+309 SDIENNAAN

-407 TNDDNDPEPTKDKKQ
+407 SNDDNDPEPTKDKK
-422 HQNTKE
+422 HFT
-428 FFQITKEQH
+428 ITKEQP

-449 AKDVLDKPERQ
+449 AKDVLDKPEIQ
-460 GVDADGSDDWDI
+460 GVDTEGSDDLDI

>member
-1 MLNRATKIMNKQ
+1 MLNKATNLINKQ
-13 AEERTAMADK
+13 TNERNNMADK
-23 CHATIADAQK
+23 CHAVIADAQK
-33 ALKILGFE
+33 ALKVLGFE
-41 ETTLEEI
+41 ETTLEEV
-48 FEETK
+48 FGETK
-53 EQPTI
+53 EQPAI
-58 IINKGRIVEITND
+58 IINKGHIVEVQTVKEVVIDHTDEIT
-71 ELVEELQLQLDIAKE
+71 
-86 ELDYYHD
+86 
-93 VEKDYNN
+93 
-100 DIKLFKE
+100 
-107 ENAKLIDE
+107 
-115 NMALEN
+115 ALEN

-170 EELDKEADA
+170 EELKGGDAMEA
-179 VETKSEQPKKKTRD
+179 KPEQPKRKTRD

-236 NYTFEHETIT
+236 NYTFEYETVT
-246 FDKDMD
+246 FDKDID

-263 TFDDASYK
+263 TFDNASYK

-309 NDMENNAAN
+309 NDEEKNAAN

-407 TNDDNDPEPTKDKKQ
+407 SNDDNDPEPTKDKK
-422 HQNTKE
+422 HFT
-428 FFQITKEQH
+428 ITKEQP

-449 AKDVLDKPERQ
+449 AKDVLDKPEIQ
-460 GVDADGSDDWDI
+460 GVDTEGSDDLDI

>member
-1 MLNRATKIMNKQ
+1 MLNKATKIMSQRNDYKD
-13 AEERTAMADK
+13 ELVNELNT
-23 CHATIADAQK
+23 
-33 ALKILGFE
+33 LGFE
-41 ETTLEEI
+41 VSTLDNLI
-48 FEETK
+48 PINTVEETK
-53 EQPTI
+53 EQPAI
-58 IINKGRIVEITND
+58 IINKGHIVEVQTIKEVVINNTD
-71 ELVEELQLQLDIAKE
+71 EI
-86 ELDYYHD
+86 
-93 VEKDYNN
+93 
-100 DIKLFKE
+100 I
-107 ENAKLIDE
+107 
-115 NMALEN
+115 ALEN
-121 EITFKDGQIIGYKR
+121 EIAFKDGQILGLNK

-170 EELDKEADA
+170 EELKGGDV
-179 VETKSEQPKKKTRD
+179 VETKPEQPKKKTRD

-215 KAVEVEE
+215 KAIEVEE
-222 KKTEEKELAKAQFP
+222 KKIEEKELAKAQFP
-236 NYTFEHETIT
+236 NYTFEYETVT
-246 FDKDMD
+246 FDKDID

-263 TFDDASYK
+263 TFDNASYK

-309 NDMENNAAN
+309 SDIENNAAN

-348 TRALTWEMK
+348 TRALTWEMN
-357 KFDNYVGRKMI
+357 KFNNYVGRKMI

-383 KKLTNKQLSDKFMAI
+383 KKLTNKQLSDKFMAV

-407 TNDDNDPEPTKDKKQ
+407 SNDDNDPEPTKDKK
-422 HQNTKE
+422 HFT
-428 FFQITKEQH
+428 ITKEQP

-449 AKDVLDKPERQ
+449 AKDVLDKPEIQ
-460 GVDADGSDDWDI
+460 GVDTEGSDDLDI

>member
-1 MLNRATKIMNKQ
+1 MLNKATNLMNKQ
-13 AEERTAMADK
+13 SNERNNMADK
-23 CHATIADAQK
+23 CYAAIADAQK
-33 ALKILGFE
+33 ALEVLGFK

-53 EQPTI
+53 EQPAI
-58 IINKGRIVEITND
+58 IINKGHIVEVQTIKEIVIDHTD
-71 ELVEELQLQLDIAKE
+71 EI
-86 ELDYYHD
+86 
-93 VEKDYNN
+93 
-100 DIKLFKE
+100 I
-107 ENAKLIDE
+107 
-115 NMALEN
+115 ALEN

-160 SMQDELKDYK
+160 PIQDELKDYK
-170 EELDKEADA
+170 EELKGGDAMEA
-179 VETKSEQPKKKTRD
+179 KSEQPKKKTRD

-215 KAVEVEE
+215 KAIEVEE

-236 NYTFEHETIT
+236 NYTFEYETIT
-246 FDKDMD
+246 FDKDID

-309 NDMENNAAN
+309 SDMENNAAN

-407 TNDDNDPEPTKDKKQ
+407 SNDDNDPEPTKDKK
-422 HQNTKE
+422 HFT
-428 FFQITKEQH
+428 ITKEQP

-449 AKDVLDKPERQ
+449 AKDVLDKPEMQ
-460 GVDADGSDDWDI
+460 GVDTEGSDDLDI

>member
-1 MLNRATKIMNKQ
+1 MLNKATKIMSQRNDYKD
-13 AEERTAMADK
+13 ELVNELNT
-23 CHATIADAQK
+23 
-33 ALKILGFE
+33 LGFE
-41 ETTLEEI
+41 VSTLDNLI
-48 FEETK
+48 PTNTVEETK
-53 EQPTI
+53 EQPAI
-58 IINKGRIVEITND
+58 IINKGHIVEVQTIKEIVIDHTD
-71 ELVEELQLQLDIAKE
+71 EI
-86 ELDYYHD
+86 
-93 VEKDYNN
+93 
-100 DIKLFKE
+100 I
-107 ENAKLIDE
+107 
-115 NMALEN
+115 ALEN

-135 QIKELEDKVAELQS
+135 QIKELEDKVVELQS

-154 KLTKVK
+154 KLTK
-160 SMQDELKDYK
+160 DHK
-170 EELDKEADA
+170 EELKGGDV

-215 KAVEVEE
+215 KAIEVEE

-236 NYTFEHETIT
+236 NYTFEYETVT
-246 FDKDMD
+246 FDKDID

-281 IVWGCMDEAVIRLT
+281 IVWGCMDKAVIRLT

-309 NDMENNAAN
+309 SDIENNAAN

-348 TRALTWEMK
+348 TRALTWEMN
-357 KFDNYVGRKMI
+357 KFNNYVGRKMI

-383 KKLTNKQLSDKFMAI
+383 KKLTNKQLSDKFMAV

-407 TNDDNDPEPTKDKKQ
+407 SNDDNDPEPTKDKK
-422 HQNTKE
+422 HFT
-428 FFQITKEQH
+428 ITKEQS

-449 AKDVLDKPERQ
+449 AKDVLDKPEIQ
-460 GVDADGSDDWDI
+460 GVDTEGSDDLDI